1 VRIIETTPAVERTYR
16 VELTYQELRHIRM
29 VLGNQSWANHN
40 SLGLSDR
47 LGTELW
53 AGMRDA
59 LGENDE

>member
-1 VRIIETTPAVERTYR
+1 

-53 AGMRDA
+53 AGMA
-59 LGENDE
+59 ML